1 MSNIIYFCV
10 MKTNL
15 IYGLRDPRND
25 VYKYIGKTTIGH
37 ERPLQH
43 LLKSHNQLVNEWV
56 KELSKLGTAP
66 YVDIIEEDILLNQ
79 LAEKEKYYITYY
91 SELYGELFN
100 GGEHIKE
107 CISKPSILDYKHIDN
122 ALLTLLNPGEV
133 FKMLKISTGFSH
145 ETIGHMLNVSR
156 KTAYRLK
163 EGETNI
169 TLDTVIRMI
178 FFVKNDIQEL
188 FKFYM
193 DNSNEFLGDYP
204 DTFEQF
210 ITRCNCDEK
219 FIKTWCD
226 KFYRNKAFINKIVY
240 NKRAKKRLTKAL

>member
-1 MSNIIYFCV
+1 

-25 VYKYIGKTTIGH
+25 VYKYIGKTTVGNG
-37 ERPLQH
+37 RPLKH
-43 LLKSHNQLVNEWV
+43 LIKSHNNLVNEWV
-56 KELSKLGTAP
+56 DELSKMGSSP
-66 YVDIIEEDILLNQ
+66 YVDIIERDVPLEE

-91 SELYGELFN
+91 SDLYGDLFN
-100 GGEHIKE
+100 SGHHIKE
-107 CISKPSILDYKHIDN
+107 CISKPSILDHKHIDS

-133 FKMLKISTGFSH
+133 YKMLKVSTGFCDD
-145 ETIGHMLNVSR
+145 TIGYMLNIGR
-156 KTAYRLK
+156 KTVGKLK
-163 EGETNI
+163 SGDTTI
-169 TLDTVIRMI
+169 TLDTVVRML
-178 FFVKNDIQEL
+178 FFVKYDIQEL

-210 ITRCNCDEK
+210 ITRCNSDEK

-226 KFYRNKAFINKIVY
+226 KFYRTKAVVNKVVY
-240 NKRAKKRLTKAL
+240 KKRSKRKNVAYNRH

>member
-1 MSNIIYFCV
+1 MR
-10 MKTNL
+10 TNL

-25 VYKYIGKTTIGH
+25 VYKYIGKTTVGNG
-37 ERPLQH
+37 RPLSH
-43 LLKSHNQLVNEWV
+43 LVKSHNQFVNEWV
-56 KELSKLGTAP
+56 AELSKLGIAP
-66 YVDIIEEDILLNQ
+66 YVDIIEKDILLEQ

-91 SELYGELFN
+91 SDLYGELFN
-100 GGEHIKE
+100 GGNYVIN
-107 CISKPSILDYKHIDN
+107 CINRPSILDYTNIDN
-122 ALLTLLNPGEV
+122 ALITLLNPGEV
-133 FKMLKISTGFSH
+133 YKMLKVSTGFRD

-156 KTAYRLK
+156 KTVCRLK

-169 TLDTVIRMI
+169 TLDTVIRII

-210 ITRCNCDEK
+210 ITRCNSDEK
-219 FIKTWCD
+219 FIKIWCD
-226 KFYRNKAFINKIVY
+226 KFYRNKRFINKIVY
-240 NKRAKKRLTKAL
+240 NKRAKKRLTKTTLLSKTYNTL

>member
-1 MSNIIYFCV
+1 

-37 ERPLQH
+37 NRPLSH
-43 LLKSHNQLVNEWV
+43 LVKSHNQFVNQWV
-56 KELSKLGTAP
+56 EELSKLGSAP
-66 YVDIIEEDILLNQ
+66 YVDIIEEDILLDQ
-79 LAEKEKYYITYY
+79 LAEKERYYITYY
-91 SELYGELFN
+91 SKLYGELFN

-107 CISKPSILDYKHIDN
+107 CISKPSILDHKDIDS
-122 ALLTLLNPGEV
+122 ALLTLFNPGEV
-133 FKMLKISTGFSH
+133 YKMLKVSTGFCDD
-145 ETIGHMLNVSR
+145 TIGHMLNIAR
-156 KTAYRLK
+156 KTVGKLK
-163 EGETNI
+163 SGDTTI
-169 TLDTVIRMI
+169 TLDTVVRML
-178 FFVKNDIQEL
+178 FFVKFDIQEL

-210 ITRCNCDEK
+210 ITRCNSDEK

-226 KFYRNKAFINKIVY
+226 KFYRTKAVINKVVY
-240 NKRAKKRLTKAL
+240 NKKAKKRNT